1 MTSRTL
7 NGRAGRAGIT
17 ADDVEQVTVTS
28 IPFGER
34 MAEPAPATMLGAK
47 FSIPYAVAAS
57 LVLGRTDLAAF
68 EDAAVSDP
76 RIRRLAGRVEIAS
89 DPEMNPRR
97 PDDYPTAVVTLALR
111 DGRTLTGSTT
121 VVRGDSAAPAD
132 LGEIV
137 DKFETLAAPVLG
149 AAGARAVVEAV
160 DRLDELKDV
169 REVTSRLVT
178 AA

>member
-1 MTSRTL
+1 
-7 NGRAGRAGIT
+7 
-17 ADDVEQVTVTS
+17 
-28 IPFGER
+28 
-34 MAEPAPATMLGAK
+34 MLAAK

-68 EDAAVSDP
+68 DDAAVADP
-76 RIRRLAGRVEIAS
+76 RIRRLAARVEVTS

-97 PDDYPTAVVTLALR
+97 PDDYPTAVVTVALH
-111 DGRTLTGSTT
+111 DGRALTDATT

-137 DKFETLAAPVLG
+137 EKFEALAAPVLG

-160 DRLDELKDV
+160 DRVDELKDV
-169 REVTSRLVT
+169 RDLTSRLVT